1 MYLFHGSLLGI
12 TKRVK
17 NVTFLARTVGL
28 QIVCINDAS
37 FYVKGNTFVDVCA
50 QAVVFLASLSEE
62 TWISLSLSHLRRPSR
77 IICSPGRHKQPI
89 L

>member
-28 QIVCINDAS
+28 QIVCINYAS

-50 QAVVFLASLSEE
+50 QAVVF
-62 TWISLSLSHLRRPSR
+62 
-77 IICSPGRHKQPI
+77 
-89 L
+89 